1 MANEIARRLR
11 RNRTSAES
19 KLWGRLRQLKWVGL
33 RFRQQAPID
42 RFVVDFVCF
51 GKRLIVEVDG
61 ATHSTQDERQR
72 DKDREDF
79 LLTQGFRV
87 VRFSNEDVLQNLDGV
102 MDTIVHALNMP
113 PPPHPL
119 PARGRG

>member
-1 MANEIARRLR
+1 LIALWLILCVSE
-11 RNRTSAES
+11 NASLS
-19 KLWGRLRQLKWVGL
+19 KL
-33 RFRQQAPID
+33 I
-42 RFVVDFVCF
+42 
-51 GKRLIVEVDG
+51 G

-87 VRFSNEDVLQNLDGV
+87 VRFSNEDVLQNWDGV

-113 PPPHPL
+113 PHPIPSPQGGGVKL
-119 PARGRG
+119 EPTRQ

>member
-1 MANEIARRLR
+1 MSGLIAPVGQRNCKETSPKQNERRKQALVEASTAQR
-11 RNRTSAES
+11 
-19 KLWGRLRQLKWVGL
+19 GGL

-61 ATHSTQDERQR
+61 ATHSTSDERQR

-79 LLTQGFRV
+79 LITQGFRV
-87 VRFSNEDVLQNLDGV
+87 VRFFQ
-102 MDTIVHALNMP
+102 
-113 PPPHPL
+113 
-119 PARGRG
+119 